1 MNLEDG
7 KECWEHPQEGMVKI
21 NVDATVFESSNLYCL
36 SMVARNHEGVLITAS
51 TSCRYGR
58 MALELAEALSIT

>member
-1 MNLEDG
+1 MNPENE

-21 NVDATVFESSNLYCL
+21 NVDATVFESFKLYCL
-36 SMVARNHEGVLITAS
+36 SMVARNHEGVLISAG

-58 MALELAEALSIT
+58 MALELVEALSIT